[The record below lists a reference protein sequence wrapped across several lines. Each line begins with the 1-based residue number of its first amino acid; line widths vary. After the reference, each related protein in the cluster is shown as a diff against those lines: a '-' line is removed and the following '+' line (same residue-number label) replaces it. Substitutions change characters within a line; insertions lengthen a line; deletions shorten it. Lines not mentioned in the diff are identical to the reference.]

1 MRSFRLKLVS
11 VIVFVVLVS
20 TAMLFLISYQ
30 RTKSSMSVQT
40 EENCRI
46 IADKYAQEM
55 TAWMN
60 TNATILDSLA
70 TEITVSGIYDEGYD
84 AFHESLSEN
93 YERLNRDGTIYDIY
107 FTYPDNRMACASEF
121 VPDGTVDYAHE
132 RDWFTEA
139 ARTGE
144 LFYSPSPYLDSDSG
158 KPVVTISRGI
168 FRDNTLQGVLAV
180 DMFAD
185 VLVDMIR
192 KADPAPDS
200 YAFLVDRN
208 MGMVAHPNEAYA
220 FDDVPHGMM
229 EIEGA
234 PYGEVVS
241 RIRFGSGGLVY
252 ARDYDGVRRG
262 FTVSRMANTGWYVG
276 IAISENELNRDF
288 GMLVRGFLIAGLVA
302 ILIGCGMAVL
312 LAHVLDKMSSQ
323 QQEYEVKVQQLRN
336 QVAAG
341 TPVRILE
348 HLNEGGQENAEI
360 PLDLHR
366 QARIRR
372 MIPMTLILVLMAL
385 MVVYSTRAIN
395 EVSVANIHEVGRD
408 RISAAAAELEN
419 YLRVGKATLWVTAD
433 TVDHMAHSGS
443 TADEILDYL
452 IVETNTQKEQFDV
465 NINGLYGYV
474 MGEYLDGLQWVP
486 PANYDPTRRDWYQA
500 ALKAGGDATIVAP
513 YVDAQTGS
521 VIISISR
528 MLSNGTD
535 VLSIDLMMDYIQE
548 IVSDLQIKDK
558 GYSFIVDGNGMLIA
572 HRDREQVG
580 RYMSGNADTLDLYDR
595 IREVQDGH
603 FEITG
608 GREQSTVFVREIM
621 DQWYLAIVI
630 GNDELMGDVTRQLI
644 VNILIC
650 TITFALIAI
659 FFMISRRTEN
669 NYSRRIEEM
678 RAEEQKQAYEA
689 KALKLGK
696 EAADRANQAKS
707 DFLANMSHEIRTPI
721 NAVLGMNEMILR
733 ETDAAQG
740 GQSTERWLES
750 FGNIRNYAGNIGS
763 AGNNL
768 LSIINSVLDF
778 SKIEAGRMEI
788 TEEEYSLTSLL
799 NDACNLVYFRAR
811 NKGLDFLTE
820 VEETIPDRLTGD
832 KVHVQQIITNLLSNA
847 VKYTEQGAVRLSVRA
862 ETGSR
867 KGTKDITLVISV
879 KDTGIGIHQEDIER
893 LFEKFQRMDLEK
905 TGTVEGTGLGL
916 AITQKLLSMM
926 KGDIHVKSA
935 YGEGSEFTVR
945 IPQRIAGTEPVGG
958 FRMSFVN
965 DFTASQPYS
974 AAFRAPKA
982 QILIVD
988 DTRMNLTV
996 AIGLLSKTRMRIDT
1010 ATGGAGAL
1018 EMARSTPYDLILMD
1032 QRMPGMDGLE
1042 TMRGIRAQE
1051 NGMNRETPVIC
1062 MTADA
1067 VQGARERYLAE
1078 GFTDYISKPI
1088 DSKELEM
1095 MLKKYL
1101 PPAKVE
1107 GGGEAAPAGGEA
1119 AGAPDG
1125 LKWLREAGVKTEDG
1139 MRFCQGDEGL
1149 YRTILEE
1156 YLQGAEAHMAN
1167 LRKYYEAGDWKNY
1180 GIQVHTLKSTS
1191 RTIGAESLSAMAA
1204 ELEKASNREDE
1215 EVIRRMHGIMMQEYL
1230 GFTGILARHMPE
1242 VRKEPKADGILEF
1255 MPE

>member
-20 TAMLFLISYQ
+20 TALLFLISYQ
-30 RTKSSMSVQT
+30 RTRSSMSVQT
-40 EENCRI
+40 EENFRI
-46 IADKYAQEM
+46 VADKYSREL
-55 TAWMN
+55 TSWIN
-60 TNATILDSLA
+60 TNATILDTLA
-70 TEITVSGIYDEGYD
+70 TEYTMSGIYDGGYE
-84 AFHESLSEN
+84 AFHKSLAEN
-93 YERLNRDGTIYDIY
+93 YEQLNKDGTIYDIY
-107 FTYPDNRMACASEF
+107 FTYPDNTMACASDF
-121 VPDGTVDYAHE
+121 VPDGTVDYVHD

-144 LFYSPSPYLDSDSG
+144 LFYSPAPYLDSDSG
-158 KPVVTISRGI
+158 KPIVTISRGI

-180 DMFAD
+180 DIFAD
-185 VLVDMIR
+185 VLVNMIR
-192 KADPAPDS
+192 EADVAPDS

-220 FDDVPHGMM
+220 YDDTPHGVM
-229 EIEGA
+229 EADSA
-234 PYGEVVS
+234 PYADVVS
-241 RIRFGSGGLVY
+241 RIRSGAGGMVY
-252 ARDYDGVRRG
+252 LKDYDGMRRG
-262 FTVSRMANTGWYVG
+262 VTVSRMPNTGWYVG
-276 IAISENELNRDF
+276 IAVSEAELNRDF
-288 GMLVRGFLIAGLVA
+288 GLVVRGFLIAGLVA
-302 ILIGCGMAVL
+302 ILIGCGIAVL
-312 LAHVLDKMSSQ
+312 LAHVLDKMSTQ
-323 QQEYEVKVQQLRN
+323 QQEYEVKVKELRS
-336 QVAAG
+336 QVVAS
-341 TPVRILE
+341 TPVRLVE
-348 HLNEGGQENAEI
+348 RLNENGPENVEI

-372 MIPMTLILVLMAL
+372 LIPMTLILVLMIL

-395 EVSVANIHEVGRD
+395 EVSVANIREVGRD

-443 TADEILDYL
+443 TTREILDYL
-452 IVETNTQKEQFDV
+452 IVETDTQKEQFDV

-486 PANYDPTRRDWYQA
+486 PDNYDPTRRDWYEA
-500 ALKAGGDATIVAP
+500 ALKAGGEATIVAP

-535 VLSIDLMMDYIQE
+535 VLSIDMMMDYIQDV
-548 IVSDLQIKDK
+548 VSGLQIKDK
-558 GYSFIVDGNGMLIA
+558 GYSFIVDGNGMAIA
-572 HRDREQVG
+572 HRDRDMIG
-580 RYMSGNADTLDLYDR
+580 RHMTEGEDRLELFDR
-595 IREVQDGH
+595 IRQEQNGY
-603 FEITG
+603 FEIATDDG
-608 GREQSTVFVREIM
+608 ARTVFVREIM

-630 GNDELMGDVTRQLI
+630 SSDELLGDVTRQLVI
-644 VNILIC
+644 NILIC
-650 TITFALIAI
+650 TVTFALIAI
-659 FFMISRRTEN
+659 FFLISRRTEN

-740 GQSTERWLES
+740 DQSTERWLES

-811 NKGLDFLTE
+811 NKGLDFLVD
-820 VEETIPDRLTGD
+820 VEETIPDRLIGD
-832 KVHVQQIITNLLSNA
+832 KIHVQQVITNLLSNA
-847 VKYTEQGAVRLSVRA
+847 VKYTEQGSIRLAVRA
-862 ETGSR
+862 EAGPR
-867 KGTKDITLVISV
+867 KTGTKTTLVIRV
-879 KDTGIGIHQEDIER
+879 KDTGIGIHQEDIDR

-926 KGDIHVKSA
+926 HGDIHVESA

-945 IPQRIAGTEPVGG
+945 IPQRIAGGGPVGE

-996 AIGLLSKTRMRIDT
+996 AIGLLSKTRMKIDT
-1010 ATGGAGAL
+1010 ATSGEGAL
-1018 EMARSTPYDLILMD
+1018 EMTRSAVYDLILMD

-1042 TMRGIRAQE
+1042 TMRGIREQE
-1051 NGMNRETPVIC
+1051 NGLNRETPVIC

-1088 DSKELEM
+1088 DSKELEL

-1101 PPAKVE
+1101 PASKVE
-1107 GGGEAAPAGGEA
+1107 GGGETAPAGGET
-1119 AGAPDG
+1119 AGVPDG
-1125 LKWLREAGVKTEDG
+1125 LEWLREAGVKTESG
-1139 MRFCQGDEGL
+1139 LRFCQGDETL
-1149 YRTILEE
+1149 YRTILGE
-1156 YLQGAEAHMAN
+1156 YLQSADAHRED

-1191 RTIGAESLSAMAA
+1191 RTIGADSLSTMAA

-1215 EVIRRMHGIMMQEYL
+1215 EFIRRTHGIMMQEYL
-1230 GFTGILARHMPE
+1230 GFTAILARHMPAA
-1242 VRKEPKADGILEF
+1242 RQEPEADGVLEF
-1255 MPE
+1255 LPE

>member
-288 GMLVRGFLIAGLVA
+288 GMLVRGFLIAGLAA

-341 TPVRILE
+341 TPVRMLE
-348 HLNEGGQENAEI
+348 HLNEGGQEKAEI

>member
-288 GMLVRGFLIAGLVA
+288 GMLVRGFLIAGLAA

-452 IVETNTQKEQFDV
+452 IVETNTQKEEFDV

-1051 NGMNRETPVIC
+1051 DGMNRETPVIC

>member
-603 FEITG
+603 FVITG

-926 KGDIHVKSA
+926 KGDIHVKSD

-1051 NGMNRETPVIC
+1051 DGMNRETPVIC

-1255 MPE
+1255 LPE

>member
-192 KADPAPDS
+192 KADLAPDS

-241 RIRFGSGGLVY
+241 RIRSGSGGLVY

-262 FTVSRMANTGWYVG
+262 FTVSRMTNTGWYVG

-302 ILIGCGMAVL
+302 ILIGCGIAVL

-341 TPVRILE
+341 TPVRMLE
-348 HLNEGGQENAEI
+348 HLNEGGQEKAEI

-372 MIPMTLILVLMAL
+372 LIPMTLILVLMAL

-395 EVSVANIHEVGRD
+395 QVSVVNIHEVGRD

-452 IVETNTQKEQFDV
+452 IVETNTQKEEFDV

-500 ALKAGGDATIVAP
+500 ALKAGGETTIVAP

-580 RYMSGNADTLDLYDR
+580 RYMSGDADTLDLYDR

-603 FEITG
+603 FEITA

-630 GNDELMGDVTRQLI
+630 SNDELMGDVTRQLI

-740 GQSTERWLES
+740 DQSTERWLES

-832 KVHVQQIITNLLSNA
+832 KIHVQQIITNLLSNA
-847 VKYTEQGAVRLSVRA
+847 VKYTEQGAIRLSVRA
-862 ETGSR
+862 ETGNR
-867 KGTKDITLVISV
+867 KGAKDITLVIAV

-926 KGDIHVKSA
+926 KGDIHVESA

-945 IPQRIAGTEPVGG
+945 IPQRIAGTEPVGE

-996 AIGLLSKTRMRIDT
+996 AIGLLSKTRMKIDT

-1018 EMARSTPYDLILMD
+1018 EMTRSTPYDLILMD

-1042 TMRGIRAQE
+1042 TMRRIREQE
-1051 NGMNRETPVIC
+1051 NGLNRETPVIC

-1088 DSKELEM
+1088 DSKELELM
-1095 MLKKYL
+1095 MKKYL

-1107 GGGEAAPAGGEA
+1107 GGGEAVPAGGET

-1125 LKWLREAGVKTEDG
+1125 LEWLREAGVKTEDG
-1139 MRFCQGDEGL
+1139 LRFCQGDEAL
-1149 YRTILEE
+1149 YRTILGE
-1156 YLQGAEAHMAN
+1156 YLQGAETHMAG

-1180 GIQVHTLKSTS
+1180 GILVHTLKSTS

-1215 EVIRRMHGIMMQEYL
+1215 EFIRRTHGVMMQEYL

-1242 VRKEPKADGILEF
+1242 VRKEPEAGGILEF
-1255 MPE
+1255 LPE

>member
-30 RTKSSMSVQT
+30 RTRSSMSVQA
-40 EENCRI
+40 EENYRVI
-46 IADKYAQEM
+46 VDKYTQELE
-55 TAWMN
+55 AWVN
-60 TNATILDSLA
+60 TNATIVDSLA
-70 TEITVSGIYDEGYD
+70 AELTINQKYNDSYD
-84 AFHESLSEN
+84 AFRAWLNEN
-93 YERLNRDGTIYDIY
+93 YGRLNKGGFIYDIY
-107 FTYPDNRMACASEF
+107 FTYPNNRMTCASGF
-121 VPDGTVDYAHE
+121 YADGTVDYVHDRE
-132 RDWFTEA
+132 WFTEA

-144 LFYSPSPYLDSDSG
+144 MYYSTAYRDSDTG
-158 KPVVTISRGI
+158 KPIVTISKGI
-168 FRDNTLQGVLAV
+168 YRNNTLQGVLAADIFV
-180 DMFAD
+180 D
-185 VLVDMIR
+185 VLEDIIR
-192 KADPAPDS
+192 GADIAPDS

-208 MGMVAHPNEAYA
+208 LGMIVHPDENYTFE
-220 FDDVPHGMM
+220 DTPHSVL
-229 EIEGA
+229 EIADA

-241 RIRFGSGGLVY
+241 RIRSGSDGMVY
-252 ARDYDGVRRG
+252 LRDYDGVERG
-262 FTVSRMANTGWYVG
+262 FTVSRMSNTGWYVG
-276 IAISENELNRDF
+276 IAISESELSRDF
-288 GMLVRGFLIAGLVA
+288 GVLVRGFLIAGLVA
-302 ILIGCGMAVL
+302 ILIGCGIAVL
-312 LAHVLDKMSSQ
+312 LAHVLDKMSTQ
-323 QQEYEVKVQQLRN
+323 QQEYEVKVQELRS
-336 QVAAG
+336 QVVAN
-341 TPVRILE
+341 TPVRMLE
-348 HLNEGGQENAEI
+348 HLNESGEENAEI
-360 PLDLHR
+360 PMDLHR

-372 MIPMTLILVLMAL
+372 LIPMTLILVLMIL

-433 TVDHMAHSGS
+433 TVDHMANSGS

-452 IVETNTQKEQFDV
+452 IVETETQKEQFDV

-486 PANYDPTRRDWYQA
+486 PDNYDPIRRDWYQA
-500 ALKAGGDATIVAP
+500 ALEAGGEATIVAP

-528 MLSNGTD
+528 MLSNGKD

-558 GYSFIVDGNGMLIA
+558 GYSFIVDGNGMMIA
-572 HRDREQVG
+572 HRDQKQVG
-580 RYMSGNADTLDLYDR
+580 GYMSGDAEMLELFDR
-595 IREVQDGH
+595 IREVKDGH
-603 FEITG
+603 FEIAA
-608 GREQSTVFVREIM
+608 GREQSTVFVKEIM

-630 GNDELMGDVTRQLI
+630 GSEELMGDVNRQLI

-659 FFMISRRTEN
+659 FFLISRKTEN
-669 NYSRRIEEM
+669 NYFRRIEEM

-689 KALKLGK
+689 RALKLGK

-740 GQSTERWLES
+740 DQSTERWLES

-788 TEEEYSLTSLL
+788 KEEEYSLTSLL

-832 KVHVQQIITNLLSNA
+832 KIHVQQIITNLLSNA
-847 VKYTEQGAVRLSVRA
+847 VKYTEQGAIRLSVRA
-862 ETGSR
+862 ETGNR
-867 KGTKDITLVISV
+867 KGAKDITLVIAV

-926 KGDIHVKSA
+926 KGDIHVESA
-935 YGEGSEFTVR
+935 YGKGSEFTVR
-945 IPQRIAGTEPVGG
+945 IPQRIAGTEPVGE

-996 AIGLLSKTRMRIDT
+996 AIGLLSKTRMKIDT

-1018 EMARSTPYDLILMD
+1018 EMTRSTPYDLILMD

-1042 TMRGIRAQE
+1042 TMRRIREQE
-1051 NGMNRETPVIC
+1051 DGMNRETPVIC

-1088 DSKELEM
+1088 DSKELELM
-1095 MLKKYL
+1095 MKKYL
-1101 PPAKVE
+1101 PAAKVE
-1107 GGGEAAPAGGEA
+1107 GGGEAAQAGGET
-1119 AGAPDG
+1119 AGNPDG
-1125 LKWLREAGVKTEDG
+1125 LEWLREAGVKTEDG
-1139 MRFCQGDEGL
+1139 MRFCQGDEAL
-1149 YRTILEE
+1149 YRTILGE
-1156 YLQGAEAHMAN
+1156 YLQGAETHMAD

-1180 GIQVHTLKSTS
+1180 GILVHTLKSTS

-1215 EVIRRMHGIMMQEYL
+1215 EFIRRTHGIMMQEYL

-1242 VRKEPKADGILEF
+1242 VRKEPEADGILEF
-1255 MPE
+1255 LPE